1 MRFST
6 LSIVTFVLFF
16 ALSACKQKDNSVPC
30 PTLMP
35 AVENLRFRL
44 VDQAGKD
51 LLADTTHS
59 PYYWPASI
67 TASQPCNGSYMAPS
81 KYVVYRKPGEGDNA
95 CCFWFPSLQNPSTDA
110 GTDCFQVVL
119 HWDNRDTDTLQWAYY
134 VDELDPCKPQMM
146 LSVSFNG
153 TVLTG
158 PTYDGAYQ
166 YYLLR
171 K

>member
-16 ALSACKQKDNSVPC
+16 ALSACKQKDDSVPC

-35 AVENLRFRL
+35 AVDNLRFRI
-44 VDQAGKD
+44 VDSAGRD
-51 LLADTTHS
+51 LCVDSNKT
-59 PYYWPASI
+59 PYYRPDSFSA
-67 TASQPCNGSYMAPS
+67 TQPCNGDHKAMC
-81 KYVVYRKPGEGDNA
+81 KYAMYQMPGQGYTA
-95 CCFWFPSLQNPSTDA
+95 CCFWFPSLQNPSFDA
-110 GTDCFQVVL
+110 STDCFQVML
-119 HWDNRDTDTLQWAYY
+119 RWNDQDTDTLQWAYY